1 MTKIN
6 NIFLV
11 MIKDG
16 EKKNSIIFNIVL
28 FFFWLTNHTMNGK
41 VEVQR
46 NHTMNGKWRWHG

>member
-16 EKKNSIIFNIVL
+16 EKKNSMIFNIVL
-28 FFFWLTNHTMNGK
+28 FFFLLTNHSMNGK
-41 VEVQR
+41 L
-46 NHTMNGKWRWHG
+46 KA